1 MSKPKCGGATNG
13 RGGVI
18 RQCNLSARYEN
29 QGFCCCRHKEEAQK
43 HAPQAF
49 DDFVAGYMFV
59 MSNPDFLNA
68 YNKNVRTMFYNA
80 VVAGKEAAEAQYVK
94 HATLKMGQH
103 ASLGWQ
109 KAHAEYNDQQA
120 LQQQVDTIK
129 AYKSGVKR
137 KQSEESVVDQLLDA
151 KPEVQHRS
159 PVNAG
164 VERRRLGAGPSSRVI
179 SSDESDEEYDVPV
192 HFRRL
197 RRRGTDCVVE
207 EIVEEVQA
215 PHQQPV
221 HVGVDPEVA
230 RLNDAVAHAAQQ
242 PLPEDDD
249 EMDWD

>member
-13 RGGVI
+13 RGGVT

-29 QGFCCCRHKEEAQK
+29 NGFCCGRHKEEAQK
-43 HAPQAF
+43 HAPKAF

-59 MSNPDFLNA
+59 LSNPDFLNA

-94 HATLKMGQH
+94 QATLKMGQH

-109 KAHAEYNDQQA
+109 KAHAEYDDQDS
-120 LQQQVDTIK
+120 LQQQVNTIK
-129 AYKSGVKR
+129 AFKNVVKR
-137 KQSEESVVDQLLDA
+137 KQSEGSVVDQLLDA
-151 KPEVQHRS
+151 KPEVQRRS
-159 PVNAG
+159 AG
-164 VERRRLGAGPSSRVI
+164 VEHRRLGAGPSSRVMH
-179 SSDESDEEYDVPV
+179 SDDSDEEYDVPV
-192 HFRRL
+192 IVRRL
-197 RRRGTDCVVE
+197 RRRGPSCVVQ
-207 EIVEEVQA
+207 EIVEEVPA

-221 HVGVDPEVA
+221 HVDVDPEVA
-230 RLNDAVAHAAQQ
+230 QLNDAVSHAAQQ